1 MHLLTHARMTEPG
14 CLGQVLPCQVIV
26 PDISTWLHH
35 CPVVDFLFAPFLFS
49 QSSKNRLFGIVKLSW
64 NNSLFSFI
72 FLFSYE
78 VPDIELSE
86 WTRNAL
92 AGKCKGFGSDQTE
105 KFVVAIW
112 ARK

>member
-1 MHLLTHARMTEPG
+1 MHLLTHAKVTEPG
-14 CLGQVLPCQVIV
+14 CLGQVSPCQVV
-26 PDISTWLHH
+26 VSDISTWLHH
-35 CPVVDFLFAPFLFS
+35 CSVVDFLFAPFLFS

-64 NNSLFSFI
+64 NSFLFSFI
-72 FLFSYE
+72 VLFSYE

-92 AGKCKGFGSDQTE
+92 AEKCKGFGSDQTE